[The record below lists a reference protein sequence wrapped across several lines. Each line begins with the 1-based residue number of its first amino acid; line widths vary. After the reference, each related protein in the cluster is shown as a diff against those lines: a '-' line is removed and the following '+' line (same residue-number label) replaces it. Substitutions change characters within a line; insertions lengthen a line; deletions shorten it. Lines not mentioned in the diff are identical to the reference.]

1 MSVLSKLLRT
11 APSVQPR
18 ERLKE
23 LTDFGSNPGHTRMF
37 AYVPQKLARNPALVI
52 ALHGYSQS
60 AAIYDRGSG
69 WSSLA
74 DELGFLVVYPEQQ
87 RASSPEGCF
96 SWFVPGN
103 VERDRGEA
111 LSIRQVVEY
120 VVGRFGVDRHSVFV
134 TGFCA
139 GGSMASAM
147 LAIYPDVFRGGAI
160 IAGLPYGCA
169 TTVAEA
175 FESMFG
181 TRSTSRLGDCVRTAS
196 RYTGPWPKIS
206 VWHGTEDTIVKPSN
220 ADDIVQ
226 QWVEAHGLKQEPD
239 YVQCIDHHL
248 RGVWEN
254 ADGEPIIEAY
264 TISGMGHGVPISL
277 RPDPESCGAEAPY
290 FIPVGLSASRRIA
303 QFWGLSEAAEKPPAA
318 TRSQAPLSPRLDVLE
333 KLPA

>member
-1 MSVLSKLLRT
+1 MSVLGKLLRPAST
-11 APSVQPR
+11 VQLP

-37 AYVPQKLARNPALVI
+37 AHIPRNLARNPPLVI

-69 WSSLA
+69 WSTLA
-74 DELGFLVVYPEQQ
+74 DEHGFLVVYPEQQ
-87 RASSPEGCF
+87 RASSPEGGF
-96 SWFVPGN
+96 SWFVPGH

-111 LSIRQVVEY
+111 LSIRQIIEY
-120 VVGRFGVDRHSVFV
+120 TAEEFGVDRRRVFV

-147 LAIYPDVFRGGAI
+147 LAIYPELFHGGAI

-175 FESMFG
+175 FETMFG
-181 TRSTSRLGDCVRTAS
+181 TRTGAASGLGDCVRAAS
-196 RYTGPWPKIS
+196 RYAGPWPKIS
-206 VWHGTEDTIVKPSN
+206 VWHGSADTIVKPSN

-226 QWVEAHGLKQEPD
+226 QWVEVHGLKEEPD
-239 YVQCIDHHL
+239 YMENAEDHFH
-248 RGVWEN
+248 GVWEN
-254 ADGEPIIEAY
+254 ADGEPVIEAY
-264 TISGMGHGVPISL
+264 MISDMDHGVPISL

-290 FIPVGLSASRRIA
+290 FIPVGISSSRRIA
-303 QFWGLSEAAEKPPAA
+303 QFWGLGEAADTPRVRPEA
-318 TRSQAPLSPRLDVLE
+318 SVSLRLDV
-333 KLPA
+333 PDRVPV